1 MQTVTY
7 IAAGHRRLTPAMIA
21 AQQRLKAIDEVE
33 HAEATRGQII
43 VAFKRVSKA
52 LGCSKSLRQFVL
64 FLIEKTYP
72 CDWLPG
78 ATPISGPSNRHLS
91 HELDIERTQIKNL
104 SRQAAEMGLLTFKDS
119 PQGSRRVVRSGPGK
133 PIIYGYGFD
142 LSPLR
147 ARYAEFLAI
156 ADAVD
161 ERRREG
167 EAYRRKIFTLRKDI
181 KIMLASLAE
190 AGAAGD
196 DDYNQAEQAD
206 ELAAI
211 RGTELDPATLGPI
224 AAQLHAIRDSL
235 ESRLSAVFSVESDPQ
250 GPAVAAPITTTNPKA
265 IAFSKVDKKE
275 NPNRVQVNQY
285 EAAPR
290 RLIAPEK
297 ERVRSDGGHN
307 SESVEKTALN
317 GFVASPLFILKIA
330 AMFRDVV
337 PTAKPNERQII
348 DAAEYVCTPLGISRH
363 AWGQACVILGRYAAA
378 VCVAVIAAKAER
390 GLIRSPGGV
399 LRAMVSRHQS
409 GELHLDRTLYGLADL
424 ITAQGV
430 A

>member
-1 MQTVTY
+1 MQTANY

-21 AQQRLKAIDEVE
+21 AQKRLKAIDEVD

-64 FLIEKTYP
+64 FLMEKTYP

-78 ATPISGPSNRHLS
+78 ATPIAGPSNRHIS

-104 SRQAAEMGLLTFKDS
+104 SRQAAELGLLTFRDS

-147 ARYAEFLAI
+147 ARYAEFMALAG
-156 ADAVD
+156 AVD

-167 EAYRRKIFTLRKDI
+167 EAYRRKIFSLRKEI
-181 KIMLASLAE
+181 RIMVATLAE
-190 AGAAGD
+190 ASAAGE
-196 DDYNQAEQAD
+196 DDYTQAERAD
-206 ELAAI
+206 RLAAI
-211 RGTELDPATLGPI
+211 RSTELDPATLGPI
-224 AAQLHAIRDSL
+224 AAQLQAIYDAL
-235 ESRLSAVFSVESDPQ
+235 DARLSAVFSVESDPQ
-250 GPAVAAPITTTNPKA
+250 GPLIPAPITTTNLKA
-265 IAFSKVDKKE
+265 SAFSLVDEKE
-275 NPNRVQVNQY
+275 NPNRVQDNLY

-290 RLIAPEK
+290 RLDAPEG
-297 ERVRSDGGHN
+297 ERVRSEGGHKGK
-307 SESVEKTALN
+307 STEKTALN

-330 AMFRDVV
+330 AMFRDIV
-337 PTAKPNERQII
+337 PTSKPNERQII

-363 AWGQACVILGRYAAA
+363 AWGQACIILGRYAAA
-378 VCVAVIAAKAER
+378 VCVAVIAAKHER